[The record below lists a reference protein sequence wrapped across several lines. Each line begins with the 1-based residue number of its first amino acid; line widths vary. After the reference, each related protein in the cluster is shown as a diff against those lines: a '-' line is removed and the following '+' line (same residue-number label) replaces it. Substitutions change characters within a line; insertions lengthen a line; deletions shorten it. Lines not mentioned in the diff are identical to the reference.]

1 MPYHLAQGREDTVKD
16 AGSPAKVPGRAGYV
30 ATNALFRG
38 IYLTPP
44 APAQLLARAIGMSE
58 REVGHPA
65 EPDWDLSALLTYADA
80 CFLKGERDRI
90 ERLLHLLL

>member
-1 MPYHLAQGREDTVKD
+1 
-16 AGSPAKVPGRAGYV
+16 
-30 ATNALFRG
+30 
-38 IYLTPP
+38 
-44 APAQLLARAIGMSE
+44 MSE

-65 EPDWDLSALLTYADA
+65 EPDWDLAALLTYADA